1 MGGGTNGKGVEG
13 GEGAAASKA
22 ASREGFSKQKVTC
35 LLSNK
40 KSLLNDPFEAFV
52 WVSFVRW
59 DSQYF
64 LALMEAEECGSDAA
78 TWVKIKAKMDLD
90 HSETDRVAKLY
101 AGSVKGGRLE
111 EQMRDQSAV
120 TFANWLA
127 DHEQA
132 KVCDISEMQ

>member
-1 MGGGTNGKGVEG
+1 M
-13 GEGAAASKA
+13 
-22 ASREGFSKQKVTC
+22 
-35 LLSNK
+35 
-40 KSLLNDPFEAFV
+40 
-52 WVSFVRW
+52 SFVRW

-64 LALMEAEECGSDAA
+64 LALMKAEECGSDAA

-90 HSETDRVAKLY
+90 YSETDRVAKLY
-101 AGSVKGGRLE
+101 AGSVKGGRPE

-132 KVCDISEMQ
+132 KV

>member
-1 MGGGTNGKGVEG
+1 VTNLLNN
-13 GEGAAASKA
+13 
-22 ASREGFSKQKVTC
+22 KQ
-35 LLSNK
+35 
-40 KSLLNDPFEAFV
+40 SLLNDPFEAFV

-90 HSETDRVAKLY
+90 YSETDRVAKVY
-101 AGSVKGGRLE
+101 TSSAKGGRPRA
-111 EQMRDQSAV
+111 QMWDQSAV

-132 KVCDISEMQ
+132 KVCDICEMQ

>member
-13 GEGAAASKA
+13 GEGAAASKL

-59 DSQYF
+59 DSHF
-64 LALMEAEECGSDAA
+64 LALMEAEECGSDAD

-90 HSETDRVAKLY
+90 YSETDRVAKVY
-101 AGSVKGGRLE
+101 TSSAKGGRPRA
-111 EQMRDQSAV
+111 QMWDQSAV
-120 TFANWLA
+120 TFSNWLA

-132 KVCDISEMQ
+132 KVCDICEMQ